1 MERISAAIGLLLSVL
16 SVGSAFD
23 TFTSVGLLPKLIIT
37 ATAAILIIF
46 SAASWLAKYLRPA
59 QENVGFGL
67 PQEERSKPRFVAF
80 SVLLVAL
87 CVGFTWFAWYLTE
100 RFTLQ
105 LLERIE
111 ADKSATLLIAP
122 DASVDSVT
130 IELPRKQ
137 DSVCDWHD
145 RSESNFPPLSIQM
158 IGWDSPT
165 PELQIDGFVFP
176 QRIEIDCKPPRVIR
190 RISMPARTTMYLSDD
205 LWTIRLIILA
215 AGGLIWLIACS
226 AMWRWSE

>member
-1 MERISAAIGLLLSVL
+1 MERFSAAIGLALSVL
-16 SVGSAFD
+16 SVGGAFD
-23 TFTSVGLLPKLIIT
+23 TFTSVGLLPKLIV
-37 ATAAILIIF
+37 AALAAALIIF
-46 SAASWLAKYLRPA
+46 SAASWLAKHIRPA

-67 PQEERSKPRFVAF
+67 HQEGRSKLRFFLFAM
-80 SVLLVAL
+80 LLAVL

-105 LLERIE
+105 LLEKIE

-137 DSVCDWHD
+137 DSACDWHD
-145 RSESNFPPLSIQM
+145 RSEGNFPRLSIQM
-158 IGWDSPT
+158 ISWDSPT
-165 PELQIDGFVFP
+165 PELQIDSFVYP
-176 QRIEIDCKPPRVIR
+176 QRVEIDCKPPRVIR